1 MDGQPS
7 PRGSSTYIMDQSL
20 RVSLSERLW
29 PSTNEG
35 VANRFF
41 EEIEDL
47 EVALVERCVT
57 LCAQPEIICPYT
69 HYHWWPEAA

>member
-1 MDGQPS
+1 VDGQPS

-69 HYHWWPEAA
+69 QVW

>member
-1 MDGQPS
+1 
-7 PRGSSTYIMDQSL
+7 MDQSL

-69 HYHWWPEAA
+69 QVW